1 MKICGILQGLTWQ
14 LVNGFPNGR
23 HVKHPY
29 GTDSLNHKNKHARTS
44 FINLT
49 FLIQLNNKSSVK
61 IMFVLGHYE
70 FERFTEDKWDI
81 INMNMLCF

>member
-1 MKICGILQGLTWQ
+1 MVSRMADMRNIHMVLI
-14 LVNGFPNGR
+14 V
-23 HVKHPY
+23 
-29 GTDSLNHKNKHARTS
+29 LNHKNKHVRAS

-70 FERFTEDKWDI
+70 LERFTEDKWDI